1 MQLTLGDAGLER
13 TDLVLGKVE
22 TGALTKSPP
31 SYNPNW

>member
-1 MQLTLGDAGLER
+1 MQLTLADAGLER

-22 TGALTKSPP
+22 TGATKSPP